1 MMAHRPQHHAHGA
14 MAPPPPGGTPPA
26 PPTTVLAQEGDP
38 LEPSMACGPRDS
50 IAGALAPSAG
60 AGSTLFGAPGTL
72 ASGRRRYTGSGGPS
86 GSPAARRRAHH
97 RAAVAAL
104 GYRGGIG
111 SPSTPGYACA
121 PSPATGRPA

>member
-60 AGSTLFGAPGTL
+60 AGSTLFGHREPWRRAGAGTPGPAGRAAPPRPGGARTTARPSRRWGTGAVSARRARQGTRARL
-72 ASGRRRYTGSGGPS
+72 RRPPAGRR
-86 GSPAARRRAHH
+86 
-97 RAAVAAL
+97 
-104 GYRGGIG
+104 
-111 SPSTPGYACA
+111 
-121 PSPATGRPA
+121 